1 MKAQRRT
8 LPLIKSLMKKEK
20 AQGPTIAKEIIEIEG
35 IIEIGNQIIR
45 TNSLKIIQ
53 QTILLYP
60 TDKKASE
67 KPLKDTRS

>member
-8 LPLIKSLMKKEK
+8 LRLIKPLMKKEK
-20 AQGPTIAKEIIEIEG
+20 AQGPTTAKEIIEIEG

-45 TNSLKIIQ
+45 INFLKIIQ

-60 TDKKASE
+60 PIKMH
-67 KPLKDTRS
+67 LKSH